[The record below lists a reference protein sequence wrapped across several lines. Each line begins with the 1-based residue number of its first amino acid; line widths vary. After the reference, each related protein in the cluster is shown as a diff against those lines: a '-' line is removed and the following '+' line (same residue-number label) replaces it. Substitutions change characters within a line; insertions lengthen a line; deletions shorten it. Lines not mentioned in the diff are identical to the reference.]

1 MRTPSISFP
10 VLLQDFFL
18 QRLGRERGSSPRTIA
33 SYRDTFEL
41 LLRFVGEKTRKVP
54 TDLTLPDL
62 DAPMILEFLDYI
74 ERERSNAPQ
83 TRNVRLAAIRSF
95 MRYVS
100 VRDPASMAVAQR
112 VLAIPSK
119 RFDRPIL
126 GYLSISEINA
136 ILNAP
141 DRSTWNGRRDAAL
154 LETLY
159 NTGARVSEITGLKVS
174 NILLDRESAIHLH
187 GKGRKQRVVP
197 LWKSTAGHLRDWL
210 TEIERSPDSPVFPNR
225 SRKPLTRSGVQSRL
239 RLAVAKAIKS
249 CPSLQG
255 RQISPHTIRHTTA
268 MHLLQAGVALPVIAL
283 WLGHES
289 TETTHGYIEADLAM
303 KEKALKKIQEPPL
316 RHARFR
322 ASDPLLAF
330 LERL

>member
-74 ERERSNAPQ
+74 EKERSNAPQ
-83 TRNVRLAAIRSF
+83 TRNVRLAAIHSF
-95 MRYVS
+95 MRYAS
-100 VRDPASMAVAQR
+100 VRDPASIAVAQR

-126 GYLSISEINA
+126 GYLSIPEINA

-141 DRSTWNGRRDAAL
+141 DRTTWNGRRDAAL

-239 RLAVAKAIKS
+239 RLAVAKAVKS

>member
-1 MRTPSISFP
+1 MRPSSISFP
-10 VLLQDFFL
+10 MLLQDFFL

-33 SYRDTFEL
+33 SYRDTFQL
-41 LLRFVGEKTRKVP
+41 LLRFVEEKTRKVP

-74 ERERSNAPQ
+74 EKERSNAPQ
-83 TRNVRLAAIRSF
+83 TRNVRLAAIHSF
-95 MRYVS
+95 MRYAS
-100 VRDPASMAVAQR
+100 VRDPASIAVAQR

-126 GYLSISEINA
+126 GYLSIPEINA

-141 DRSTWNGRRDAAL
+141 DRTTWNGRRDAAL

-239 RLAVAKAIKS
+239 RLAVAKAVKS

-289 TETTHGYIEADLAM
+289 TETTHGYIQADLAM

-316 RHARFR
+316 CHARFR
-322 ASDPLLAF
+322 ATDPLLAF

>member
-1 MRTPSISFP
+1 M
-10 VLLQDFFL
+10 LLQDFFL

-41 LLRFVGEKTRKVP
+41 LLRFVEEKTRKVP

-74 ERERSNAPQ
+74 EKERSNAPQ
-83 TRNVRLAAIRSF
+83 TRNVRLAAIHSF
-95 MRYVS
+95 MRYAS
-100 VRDPASMAVAQR
+100 VRDPASIAVAQR

-126 GYLSISEINA
+126 GYLSIPEINA

-141 DRSTWNGRRDAAL
+141 DRTTWNGRRDAAL

-239 RLAVAKAIKS
+239 RLAVAKAVKS

>member
-18 QRLGRERGSSPRTIA
+18 QRLGRERRSRPRTIA

-41 LLRFVGEKTRKVP
+41 LLRFVEEKTQKVP

-74 ERERSNAPQ
+74 EKERSNAPQ
-83 TRNVRLAAIRSF
+83 TRNVSARGHPFLHEICLGTRS
-95 MRYVS
+95 
-100 VRDPASMAVAQR
+100 ASMAVAQR
-112 VLAIPSK
+112 VLAIPAK

-197 LWKSTAGHLRDWL
+197 LWKSTAGHLREWL

-289 TETTHGYIEADLAM
+289 TETTHGYIEADLSM